1 MISSL
6 VISFSST
13 TVLELVSESIEKR
26 DRALEDV
33 SKSECTDGFVV
44 EIGVAFEVVGRP

>member
-13 TVLELVSESIEKR
+13 RVLELVSESIEKR

-33 SKSECTDGFVV
+33 SKCESADGFVG